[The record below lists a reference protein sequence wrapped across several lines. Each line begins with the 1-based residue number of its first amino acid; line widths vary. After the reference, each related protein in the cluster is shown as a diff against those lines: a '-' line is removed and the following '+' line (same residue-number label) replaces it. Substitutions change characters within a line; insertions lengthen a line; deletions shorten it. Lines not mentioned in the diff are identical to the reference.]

1 MCWLRNVMN
10 MERSRL
16 NWLPTMQSL
25 DDALLLA
32 RDDPSA
38 AAEAKTF
45 PGGAHVYPIAPP
57 VSPKGVGSLCQEREL
72 LAAANEA
79 GREAAEAV
87 LVPLLNRNIAS
98 WN

>member
-1 MCWLRNVMN
+1 
-10 MERSRL
+10 
-16 NWLPTMQSL
+16 
-25 DDALLLA
+25 
-32 RDDPSA
+32 
-38 AAEAKTF
+38 
-45 PGGAHVYPIAPP
+45 

>member
-1 MCWLRNVMN
+1 MHR
-10 MERSRL
+10 RL
-16 NWLPTMQSL
+16 HDESEGGEMQSL